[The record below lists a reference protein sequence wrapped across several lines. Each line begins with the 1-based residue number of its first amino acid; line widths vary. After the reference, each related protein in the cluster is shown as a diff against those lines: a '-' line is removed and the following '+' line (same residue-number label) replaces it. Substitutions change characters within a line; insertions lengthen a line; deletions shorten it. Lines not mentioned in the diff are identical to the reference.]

1 MLFASFFLQ
10 APLALLWPGAKNP
23 WKKKEKAWRQLST
36 RHLPKQLSVADRGSV
51 PFPSVL
57 LTKSIRNQL
66 QQLSGNELLIPLT
79 SGNWALTSIYETKE
93 TEVVSPFQ
101 ARQKGQQQTICLM
114 LSTAKDH
121 RYLRDAVSALSVHE
135 HTPPWFIFHSTHL

>member
-23 WKKKEKAWRQLST
+23 WKKAARAQLSM
-36 RHLPKQLSVADRGSV
+36 RHQPKQLSAADRGSV
-51 PFPSVL
+51 PFPTVL

-66 QQLSGNELLIPLT
+66 QQLSSNELLIPLT

-93 TEVVSPFQ
+93 TEVVSPFW
-101 ARQKGQQQTICLM
+101 AGQKGQEQTIYLT
-114 LSTAKDH
+114 LSTVKDH
-121 RYLRDAVSALSVHE
+121 HYLQDIVSALSVHE
-135 HTPPWFIFHSTHL
+135 HRPPWFIFHSTHL